1 VIHFFRNIFSTFRE
15 CVGKFQILFHFSL
28 LENLKT
34 GFISNLLLFAIFF
47 GIKML
52 ISDFHSSCKISRSLG
67 TSASV
72 VGGSLTIAGGVL
84 TVTTGGLAA
93 PLLVN
98 NTFSLEGQR

>member
-1 VIHFFRNIFSTFRE
+1 
-15 CVGKFQILFHFSL
+15 
-28 LENLKT
+28 
-34 GFISNLLLFAIFF
+34 
-47 GIKML
+47 
-52 ISDFHSSCKISRSLG
+52 LG

-98 NTFSLEGQR
+98 DLHQSFSLEGKRLDYKWSSEQIMILKNLILKLKFESYPFFIEN

>member
-1 VIHFFRNIFSTFRE
+1 
-15 CVGKFQILFHFSL
+15 
-28 LENLKT
+28 
-34 GFISNLLLFAIFF
+34 
-47 GIKML
+47 
-52 ISDFHSSCKISRSLG
+52 LG

-98 NTFSLEGQR
+98 DLLQSFSLQSERLDPKCFSEQIMILKNLIFNLKFESYPLLIEN

>member
-1 VIHFFRNIFSTFRE
+1 
-15 CVGKFQILFHFSL
+15 
-28 LENLKT
+28 
-34 GFISNLLLFAIFF
+34 
-47 GIKML
+47 
-52 ISDFHSSCKISRSLG
+52 LG

-98 NTFSLEGQR
+98 YLHQSFSLEGQSFDPKCSFGANYDFKKFDLKVKI